1 MSDRLRELVE
11 RQAQL
16 QQRCAAQRTV
26 IAYEVASIESRF
38 GAVDRGV
45 AFVRST
51 LLNPVVIVAGMAML
65 LFVGRLRGLGMVGRL
80 LLLTT
85 AARRLIATARRL

>member
-1 MSDRLRELVE
+1 MSDRLRELAE

-16 QQRCAAQRTV
+16 QSRCAAQRAA

-38 GAVDRGV
+38 GVVDRGV

-51 LLNPVVIVAGMAML
+51 LLNPVVLVAATAML
-65 LFVGRLRGLGMVGRL
+65 LFVGRLRGLGLIGRV

-85 AARRLIATARRL
+85 AARRLVATARRL

>member
-1 MSDRLRELVE
+1 MSDRLRELAE

-16 QQRCAAQRTV
+16 QSRCAAQRAA
-26 IAYEVASIESRF
+26 IAYEVASIENRF

-45 AFVRST
+45 AFVRTT
-51 LLNPVVIVAGMAML
+51 LLHPATLIVGTLAL
-65 LFVGRLRGLGMVGRL
+65 LFVGRLRGLGLLGRV

-85 AARRLIATARRL
+85 AARRLVATTRRL